1 MELTNTIPT
10 VKPGQSLYIGR
21 PHSRDWRE
29 ALKDHWEVMAGGAP
43 KSVWVVPEWT
53 FKKGDILVT
62 YMQTRPS
69 MVVFVDRFTEDAAE
83 WQDYIPS
90 DTLALFKHGIPLGVV
105 AEHTGIDLSQR
116 FKLDESEARA
126 VLKVLRREHKA
137 DVGVFGDSR
146 MADLI

>member
-10 VKPGQSLYIGR
+10 VKPGQSLYVGR
-21 PHSRDWRE
+21 PHSTDWRE
-29 ALKDHWEVMAGGAP
+29 ALQDHWGVMAGGDP
-43 KSVWVVPEWT
+43 KSVWLVPDWT
-53 FKKGDILVT
+53 FKKGDILLT
-62 YMQTRPS
+62 YMQTRPA
-69 MVVFVDRFTEDAAE
+69 MVVFIDRFTEDANDS
-83 WQDYIPS
+83 QDYIPS

-116 FKLDESEARA
+116 SKLKESEARA